1 MRNIFRPR
9 KTNSKNSPRNH
20 GRSGHAPGHLRDA
33 LIANSSDQHLLDWF
47 LKWTDDESESRL
59 GFLARQIA
67 AEPFNAD
74 VFSNE
79 LTTKLTRLRYP
90 QPDREVGIGK
100 ETFYAILERAGLL
113 PLILQEQT
121 LHALW
126 KHRLLKDLFQKDS
139 ELREKHL
146 SVEGIL
152 LSEHRRRVRRVQ
164 RDLSTLERIAREY
177 GLERYMAESYEKME
191 GEILKVR
198 RPILTSEYPGSKSEL
213 LLGRPAK
220 ELSSDVRSEDTVI
233 QANIY
238 LTLKQ
243 RLQTSETPKRGVSDI
258 FLCQMAEL
266 VCARPDVRGLSNGET
281 IRKMANRL
289 TKLR

>member
-1 MRNIFRPR
+1 MRNIFKPR
-9 KTNSKNSPRNH
+9 KTNSKNSRRNH
-20 GRSGHAPGHLRDA
+20 SRGKHAPG
-33 LIANSSDQHLLDWF
+33 LIANSSHQHPLDWF
-47 LKWTDDESESRL
+47 LEWTDDESESRL

-67 AEPFNAD
+67 SESFNAV
-74 VFSNE
+74 VFRNE

-90 QPDREVGIGK
+90 QPDLEQGIGK
-100 ETFYAILERAGLL
+100 ETFYAVLERADLL
-113 PLILQEQT
+113 PLLLQEGT
-121 LHALW
+121 LRALW
-126 KHRLLKDLFQKDS
+126 KHRLLKDLFHKDS

-152 LSEHRRRVRRVQ
+152 LGEHRRRVRRVQ

-191 GEILKVR
+191 GEILKAR

-243 RLQTSETPKRGVSDI
+243 RLQTRDTPERGVSDI

-266 VCARPDVRGLSNGET
+266 VCARPDVRGLRNGET
-281 IRKMANRL
+281 IRRMANRL
-289 TKLR
+289 TKLK